1 MKTFLKQLNF
11 SFSSAPPIILQ
22 TEVSECGLACLA
34 MISNYYGHDVDLISL
49 RSRFSISSKGTNL
62 EQLISISQKLNLISR
77 PLKLKLDDLYQL
89 RLPCILHWDF
99 NHFVVL
105 TQIRGKKVTIL
116 DPAFGQRNLTMAE
129 VSNHFTGIAL
139 ELWPSPLFEKKQ
151 ERNRIK
157 IFTMIAKVKGIWRSL
172 SQILIL
178 AVILEV
184 FALISP
190 FFMQWVIDHVIVS
203 ADRDLLTILA
213 IGFGVVMLLQQ
224 LIGLLRSWLMMYMST
239 HLNIQWRSNVLSHLI
254 HIPVSY
260 FERRSLGDIVSRF
273 GSIDSIQRTLTSTF
287 LSAILDGLM
296 TVFTLILMFIYSKK
310 LTFIAIFT
318 MVLYGV
324 IRWIWYYPL
333 RQATEAQII
342 HTAKQNSHFMETIR
356 GAKTIKLFQR
366 QEIRLASWLTLLVNQ
381 INAGLTTQKLGL
393 MFQFINSLLFGIQNI
408 VIIWLGA
415 HLVLDNVFTVGI
427 LMAFMAYKGQ
437 FDSRV
442 AGLIDKFI
450 EVKMLQVDAERLS
463 DIVLTEPEKLY
474 HDERASHVLEKSNNI
489 LELKNLKFKYSEQEP
504 YVLNGIDLTIKSNE
518 SVAIVGKTGCGKTT
532 LLHVLLGVFPPTE
545 GEVLLSGRSISQIGV
560 NSIRE
565 QIGTVLQ
572 DDVLFAGTIADN
584 ICFFDPAPDQ
594 RQIETCAELASI
606 HLDITKFPM
615 GYQTL
620 VGEMG
625 SMLSGGQ
632 KQRILLARALYKKPK
647 ILFLDEST
655 SHLDIETERKV
666 NQNLKLLQI
675 TKIMI
680 AHRPETIASADRVVV
695 LSQGQVFRDEYQKF
709 NTFP

>member
-34 MISNYYGHDVDLISL
+34 MISNYYGHDVDLMSL

-62 EQLISISQKLNLISR
+62 EQLINISQKLNLISR
-77 PLKLKLDDLYQL
+77 PLKLTLDDLYQL

-105 TQIRGKKVTIL
+105 TQIKGKKITIL

-151 ERNRIK
+151 ERNQIK
-157 IFTMIAKVKGIWRSL
+157 IFSMIAKVKGIWRSL

-178 AVILEV
+178 AVVLEV

-254 HIPVSY
+254 HVPVSY

-296 TVFTLILMFIYSKK
+296 TVFTLILMFIYSEK
-310 LTFIAIFT
+310 LTYIAIFT

-474 HDERASHVLEKSNNI
+474 HDEIATHVLEKSNNI

-560 NSIRE
+560 NSMRE

-584 ICFFDPAPDQ
+584 ICFFDPSPDQ
-594 RQIETCAELASI
+594 RQIESCAKLASI
-606 HLDITKFPM
+606 HLDINNFPM

-666 NQNLKLLQI
+666 NHNLKLLQI

-695 LSQGQVFRDEYQKF
+695 LSQGQVFRDEYQNF
-709 NTFP
+709 NTLP

>member
-474 HDERASHVLEKSNNI
+474 HDERANHVLEKSNNI

-560 NSIRE
+560 NSMRE

-584 ICFFDPAPDQ
+584 ICFFDPVPDQ

-709 NTFP
+709 NALP

>member
-1 MKTFLKQLNF
+1 
-11 SFSSAPPIILQ
+11 
-22 TEVSECGLACLA
+22 
-34 MISNYYGHDVDLISL
+34 
-49 RSRFSISSKGTNL
+49 
-62 EQLISISQKLNLISR
+62 
-77 PLKLKLDDLYQL
+77 
-89 RLPCILHWDF
+89 
-99 NHFVVL
+99 
-105 TQIRGKKVTIL
+105 
-116 DPAFGQRNLTMAE
+116 
-129 VSNHFTGIAL
+129 
-139 ELWPSPLFEKKQ
+139 
-151 ERNRIK
+151 
-157 IFTMIAKVKGIWRSL
+157 
-172 SQILIL
+172 
-178 AVILEV
+178 
-184 FALISP
+184 
-190 FFMQWVIDHVIVS
+190 MQWVIDHVIVS

-560 NSIRE
+560 NSMRE

-584 ICFFDPAPDQ
+584 ICFFDPVPDQ

-655 SHLDIETERKV
+655 SHLDIETECKV

-709 NTFP
+709 NTLP